1 MIYIVGIGPGN
12 KEYILPKATETLT
25 NSDIIIGFFRA
36 INSIEHI
43 KGEKI
48 VVQKL
53 GEILE
58 IIGSRKKDTI
68 SIVAS
73 GDPGFYG
80 ISDYMKKNVSD
91 EIIEIIPGISSFQYM
106 MSKTQM
112 SWQDAFLGSV
122 HGRYE
127 DFINVVKNNKVSIFL
142 TDYKNSPR
150 DLARKL
156 FSEGIGC
163 NIWVGEN
170 LSYDDERIIKGK
182 PEEIKEID
190 FSGLSVFVVEVY

>member
-25 NSDIIIGFFRA
+25 NSDMIIGFSRA

-48 VVQKL
+48 VVKKL
-53 GEILE
+53 SEILE
-58 IIGSRKKDTI
+58 IVGSRKKGII

-80 ISDYMKKNVSD
+80 ISDYIKKNVSD
-91 EIIEIIPGISSFQYM
+91 EVIEIIPGISSFQYM

-112 SWQDAFLGSV
+112 SWQGAFLGSV

-127 DFINVVKNNKVSIFL
+127 DFINVVENNKVSIFL

-150 DLARKL
+150 DLASKL
-156 FSEGIGC
+156 FSEGIEC

-170 LSYDDERIIKGK
+170 LSYDDERIIKGT
-182 PEEIKEID
+182 PEQIKEID

>member
-1 MIYIVGIGPGN
+1 MIYIVGIGPGS

-25 NSDIIIGFFRA
+25 KSDIIIGFSRA

-58 IIGSRKKDTI
+58 IMGSRKKDTI

-106 MSKTQM
+106 MSKIQM

-150 DLARKL
+150 DLARQL
-156 FSEGIGC
+156 FSEGIEC